1 MRDQARPI
9 ADMSLHRLTQLSL
22 RDERGI
28 TLLELLTA
36 ATLTVLVVGG
46 MGMLVVRALHQQP
59 RIADRAHNIEAG
71 RQMVERMT
79 RELRE
84 GADVTVATASQ
95 VTLRTYVRSTT
106 CGAGTQLAADQAAIE
121 CRVTYSCS
129 GGTCSRQE
137 FALTATSG
145 TAVEMVTDLVSDSV
159 FAYTPSSTD
168 PQHVTVTLVYPSEE
182 GDEGITI
189 SDGAGLRNT
198 G

>member
-1 MRDQARPI
+1 
-9 ADMSLHRLTQLSL
+9 MSLHRLTQLSL
-22 RDERGI
+22 RDERGT

-36 ATLTVLVVGG
+36 ATLAVLVVGG

-59 RIADRAHNIEAG
+59 RIADRAHSIEAG

-84 GADVTVATASQ
+84 GSDVTVATASQ
-95 VTLRTYVRSTT
+95 VTLRTYVRSTP
-106 CGAGTQLAADQAAIE
+106 CGASTQLAADQPANE

-145 TAVEMVTDLVSDSV
+145 TAVEMVTDLVSNDIFTYS
-159 FAYTPSSTD
+159 PSAAD
-168 PQHVTVTLVYPSEE
+168 PGHVTVTLVYPSEE
-182 GDEGITI
+182 GDEGVTI
-189 SDGAGLRNT
+189 SDGAELRNT